1 MDEGGILTDE
11 ISPFEIQCKSLGWA
25 TICRW
30 MDAASAISSAMQL
43 KQQFGDEYRVKEH
56 GKILIFSTE
65 GLPMYSNCNY
75 DFDWLTEGF

>member
-11 ISPFEIQCKSLGWA
+11 MSPFEIQCKSLGWA

-30 MDAASAISSAMQL
+30 MDAASAISNAMQL
-43 KQQFGDEYRVKEH
+43 KQQFGDEYRVKED
-56 GKILIFSTE
+56 KILVFSTE
-65 GLPMYSNCNY
+65 GLPIYSNPQF